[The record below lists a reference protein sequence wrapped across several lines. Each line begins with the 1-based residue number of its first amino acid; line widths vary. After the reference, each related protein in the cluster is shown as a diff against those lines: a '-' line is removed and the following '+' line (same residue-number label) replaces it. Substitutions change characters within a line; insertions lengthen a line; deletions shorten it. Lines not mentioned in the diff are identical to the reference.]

1 MGNPIQTEE
10 QFRALIEGS
19 SDIITILD
27 ESGSIVYQSPSTS
40 RVLGYEPSERLGDN
54 AFEYVHPDDQ
64 EHTFAEFFRALEDPS
79 YIPTIEHRY
88 RHADGSYLTLE
99 SRGQNRFNDPN
110 VQGFVVNTRDVTE
123 RVEREQTLTALRE
136 ATNRLITTGS
146 QNAVAEAVVTVAE
159 DVLGESLTAVWLKE
173 SDPDRLTLTAQTD
186 LLADYDLYDSIRP
199 NNGLIWPVLR
209 AGRTYVFDD
218 IQTQDL
224 AIPETPIHSAIMVPL
239 GHHGV
244 LGIGAQELDKFTD
257 NDVDFAEILASS
269 ATAALDRLEQERELE
284 FQNRRLD
291 FLNHILRHDVLNSM
305 FVIQSRAELLT
316 EHTDEE
322 GARHLATILTWCDDI
337 VSMTKEMRLIV
348 DTMSGGEGKP
358 VGPTDLS
365 AALRAATDKVE
376 ATHDTVTLTT
386 QIPQGLT
393 VSANDTLSQVFDN
406 LLGNAVTHNSN
417 ETLSIDVRC
426 EVHADEIIV
435 AIADSGGGIPEERK
449 ADIFRRD
456 VKGLES
462 GGSGLGLYFVDT
474 LVRSYG
480 GEVWVEDNSMGGA
493 TFFVSLSPA
502 GASA

>member
-1 MGNPIQTEE
+1 MGDSIHTEE
-10 QFRALIEGS
+10 QFQALIEGS
-19 SDIITILD
+19 SDIIAILD
-27 ESGSIVYQSPSTS
+27 KSGAIVYQSPSTS
-40 RVLGYEPSERLGDN
+40 RVLGYGPGDLLGDN
-54 AFEYVHPDDQ
+54 AFDYVHPDDQ
-64 EHTFAEFFRALEDPS
+64 EHTIAEFFRALEDPN
-79 YIPTIEHRY
+79 YIPTIEYRF

-99 SRGQNRFNDPN
+99 SRGQNRFDDPN
-110 VQGFVVNTRDVTE
+110 VEGFVVNTRDVTE
-123 RVEREQTLTALRE
+123 RVQREQTLTALRE

-146 QNAVAEAVVTVAE
+146 QQAVAKAVVTVAE

-173 SDPDRLTLTAQTD
+173 SDPDRLTLTAQTES
-186 LLADYDLYDSIRP
+186 LADFDLYESVRP
-199 NNGLIWPVLR
+199 SNGLIWPVFR

-244 LGIGAQELDKFTD
+244 LGIGARELEKFTD

-305 FVIQSRAELLT
+305 FVIQSRAELLQS
-316 EHTDEE
+316 HTDEE

-358 VGPTDLS
+358 VGPTNLS
-365 AALRAATDKVE
+365 ASLRAATDKIE
-376 ATHDTVTLTT
+376 NTHDEVTITT
-386 QIPQGLT
+386 QIPDGIT

-406 LLGNAVTHNSN
+406 LLGNAVTHNTTG
-417 ETLSIDVRC
+417 TLSLDVWC
-426 EVHADEIIV
+426 EVYADEVIV
-435 AIADSGGGIPEERK
+435 AIADSGGGIADDRK
-449 ADIFRRD
+449 TEIFRRD

-480 GEVWVEDNSMGGA
+480 GTVWVEDNDMGGA

-502 GASA
+502 DASA